1 MLFAVRRSEVHAANA
16 GIVARSESS
25 QITVDRGV
33 VATVSRR
40 DGKALGSGRA
50 LFLSD
55 VDLISNASLTAGNTM
70 QQQRPVSR
78 ESARVRRIGRCAA
91 TAAGGVRAG
100 SGARSCVA
108 AAACVNTLR
117 SRMARA
123 ATGLSGA

>member
-25 QITVDRGV
+25 QVDRRV

-55 VDLISNASLTAGNTM
+55 VDLISNASLTAGNT
-70 QQQRPVSR
+70 
-78 ESARVRRIGRCAA
+78 IGNNNDRFLGNLFAF
-91 TAAGGVRAG
+91 AG
-100 SGARSCVA
+100 SGAAPPPPPPVFAPVPALDHASLLLLA
-108 AAACVNTLR
+108 
-117 SRMARA
+117 
-123 ATGLSGA
+123 

>member
-16 GIVARSESS
+16 RIVARSESS

-55 VDLISNASLTAGNTM
+55 VDLISNFSLTAGNT
-70 QQQRPVSR
+70 
-78 ESARVRRIGRCAA
+78 IGNNNDRFLGNLFAF
-91 TAAGGVRAG
+91 AG
-100 SGARSCVA
+100 SGAVPPPPAVFAQVPALDQTALVLLALFVFGLGWRG
-108 AAACVNTLR
+108 LR
-117 SRMARA
+117 QR
-123 ATGLSGA
+123 

>member
-16 GIVARSESS
+16 RIVARSESS

-55 VDLISNASLTAGNTM
+55 VDLISNASLTAGNT
-70 QQQRPVSR
+70 
-78 ESARVRRIGRCAA
+78 IGNNNDRFLGNLLAF
-91 TAAGGVRAG
+91 AG
-100 SGARSCVA
+100 SGAAPPPPPAVFAPVPALDHASLLLLALILFALGWRG
-108 AAACVNTLR
+108 LR
-117 SRMARA
+117 Q
-123 ATGLSGA
+123 G

>member
-16 GIVARSESS
+16 RIVARSESS

-55 VDLISNASLTAGNTM
+55 VDLISNASLTAGNT
-70 QQQRPVSR
+70 
-78 ESARVRRIGRCAA
+78 IGNNNDRFLGNLLAF
-91 TAAGGVRAG
+91 AG
-100 SGARSCVA
+100 SGAAPPPPAVFAPIPALDHASLLLALILFALGWR
-108 AAACVNTLR
+108 
-117 SRMARA
+117 
-123 ATGLSGA
+123 G